1 MEDNKLVYPVG
12 FDLEKGRKEVVKVFD
27 EMQGHIEKITKKINA
42 SSGKNIKVGEIKKQL
57 SILKATVDAAA
68 KGYAGLASAQGKAAV
83 ASEKVTQ
90 QQNRTAISAKNLE
103 SATYRAEAAK
113 LRLANTQNKVNAG
126 FKTQSRL
133 MTQLTSQIG

>member
-57 SILKATVDAAA
+57 SILKATID
-68 KGYAGLASAQGKAAV
+68 LSLIHI
-83 ASEKVTQ
+83 SEPT
-90 QQNRTAISAKNLE
+90 RP
-103 SATYRAEAAK
+103 Y
-113 LRLANTQNKVNAG
+113 
-126 FKTQSRL
+126 
-133 MTQLTSQIG
+133 